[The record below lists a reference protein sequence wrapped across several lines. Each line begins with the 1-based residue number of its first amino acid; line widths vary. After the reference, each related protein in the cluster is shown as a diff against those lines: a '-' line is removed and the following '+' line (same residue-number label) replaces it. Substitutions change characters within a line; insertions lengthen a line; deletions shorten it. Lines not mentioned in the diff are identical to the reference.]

1 MYSAHA
7 TFNTRSRSARCA
19 MAIAVVVVWCAGLA
33 LAGGAQAQ
41 SALAAKDPSITI
53 GRTVNPRVA
62 YRGIPK
68 EDMPIAAEATTF
80 PQKKFQEQI
89 GQVTTVGDDALG
101 MTQAGGDGVRSVLNA
116 TLVSPTSSLSQS
128 LGTQGTGGGA
138 VPRGLNA
145 TVGGAVG
152 SATSGIGDKV
162 TGALNTALG
171 SVGGTR

>member
-1 MYSAHA
+1 M
-7 TFNTRSRSARCA
+7 
-19 MAIAVVVVWCAGLA
+19 
-33 LAGGAQAQ
+33 
-41 SALAAKDPSITI
+41 
-53 GRTVNPRVA
+53 
-62 YRGIPK
+62 
-68 EDMPIAAEATTF
+68 
-80 PQKKFQEQI
+80 
-89 GQVTTVGDDALG
+89 TTVGDDALG
-101 MTQAGGDGVRSVLNA
+101 TTQAGGDGVRSVLNA